1 MKQSNHNLKG
11 GTTMFH
17 QNVGPIDRGIRAIA
31 GIVLLVATFV
41 LLSGFW
47 QILAAVVAVILL
59 ITAVFGVCPLYSAL
73 GIDTTPTKPAAKH

>member
-1 MKQSNHNLKG
+1 
-11 GTTMFH
+11 MFH

-59 ITAVFGVCPLYSAL
+59 ITAIFGVCPLYSVF
-73 GIDTTPTKPAAKH
+73 GIDTTPTRPAAKH

>member
-1 MKQSNHNLKG
+1 
-11 GTTMFH
+11 MFR

-31 GIVLLVATFV
+31 GIVLLIATFV

-47 QILAAVVAVILL
+47 QALAALIAVILL
-59 ITAVFGVCPLYSAL
+59 ITAIFGVCPLYSAL